1 MGLRRDPQPKSNADQ
16 LEHSLAFNRAKLE
29 MIEDDDE
36 RARRMAAI
44 EEAER
49 YVALL
54 RDGAARRAFSFKLE
68 FGDGRWDVDE
78 RSLAAEPRIGDEV
91 SFDDG
96 RRWRVRGFQVVAAR
110 PAHKPSRRFLVCA
123 PVV

>member
-1 MGLRRDPQPKSNADQ
+1 MQRDPQPRTNADQ
-16 LEHSLAFNRAKLE
+16 LGDSLAHNRATLSL
-29 MIEDDDE
+29 IEDDDE
-36 RARRMAAI
+36 RARRTAAI

-78 RSLAAEPRIGDEV
+78 QSLASEPRVGDEV

-96 RRWRVRGFQVVAAR
+96 RRWRVRGFQVVPAR
-110 PAHKPSRRFLVCA
+110 PAHKPARRFLVCA
-123 PVV
+123 PVA

>member
-1 MGLRRDPQPKSNADQ
+1 MQRDPQPRTNADQ
-16 LEHSLAFNRAKLE
+16 LGDSLAHNRATLSL
-29 MIEDDDE
+29 IEDDDE
-36 RARRMAAI
+36 RARRTAAI

-78 RSLAAEPRIGDEV
+78 QSLASEPRVGDEV

-96 RRWRVRGFQVVAAR
+96 RR
-110 PAHKPSRRFLVCA
+110 
-123 PVV
+123 